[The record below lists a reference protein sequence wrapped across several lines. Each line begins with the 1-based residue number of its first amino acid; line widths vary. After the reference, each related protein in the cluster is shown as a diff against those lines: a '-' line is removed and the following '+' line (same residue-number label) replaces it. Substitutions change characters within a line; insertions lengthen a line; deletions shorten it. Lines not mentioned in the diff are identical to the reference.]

1 MTLVQK
7 IYGQFLKL
15 YMDSP
20 MEGFCMDELGEIHGR
35 KRETWFI
42 SAGTI
47 QGNLSDK
54 SVYKFPLEEK

>member
-1 MTLVQK
+1 
-7 IYGQFLKL
+7 
-15 YMDSP
+15 